1 MPTIEIPTPLRPY
14 TQQQSEVHVQG
25 DTVRAC
31 LSDLTTNYPDLQKHL
46 RDKNGKLRS
55 FVNIYLGDE
64 DIRGMDNEDTEVD
77 ADEVLT
83 IVPSIAGG
91 VDV

>member
-14 TQQQSEVHVQG
+14 TKQQSAVTVQG
-25 DTVRAC
+25 QTVRAC
-31 LSDLTTNYPDLQKHL
+31 LADLTASYPTLQKHL

-64 DIRGMDNEDTEVD
+64 DIRSLDNEDTEVE
-77 ADEVLT
+77 ADETLT

-91 VDV
+91 ANA

>member
-14 TQQQSEVHVQG
+14 TEQQAAVQVDG
-25 DTVRAC
+25 ETVRAC
-31 LSDLTTNYPDLQKHL
+31 LSSLTQKYPSLQKHL
-46 RDKNGKLRS
+46 RDKKGKLRS

-64 DIRGMDNEDTEVD
+64 DIRSIDNEDTEVE
-77 ADEVLT
+77 ANEVLT

-91 VDV
+91 ANV